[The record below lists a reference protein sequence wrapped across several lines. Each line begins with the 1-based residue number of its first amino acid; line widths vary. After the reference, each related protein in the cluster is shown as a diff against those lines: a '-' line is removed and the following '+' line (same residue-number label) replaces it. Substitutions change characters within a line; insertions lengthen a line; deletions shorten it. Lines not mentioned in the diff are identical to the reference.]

1 MNIAKLAIQRPVLVV
16 MMVLSIITLGF
27 IGYINL
33 PVELMPNIEFP
44 TISVSVVYPGASA
57 EDVESLIIKPM
68 EEQLA
73 TLEGIDTI
81 NAVAREN
88 LA

>member
-27 IGYINL
+27 IGYVNL

-81 NAVAREN
+81 NAV
-88 LA
+88 